1 MAGQDGLRA
10 AAARDKDFVGIDTA
24 AMARLIQQMR
34 SASDAVSGWLRTN
47 AALPPSVP
55 RTGLRD
61 AAAVE
66 TWVRAQ
72 PGMLAR
78 RRDYAVAHLGKG
90 AADMPRVSA
99 GRLGARG
106 HTTSAGAGHSVGHFP
121 DAHAATRAGAAD
133 AVAVQ
138 AALHAHRPVPVN
150 VWKRLSAD
158 ADDPDYAKGLYAR
171 LGPAGTAGLI
181 ASALGDKARVAAVQ
195 ESLGIASH
203 HLPLT
208 EKWLR
213 ELLEEAS
220 RRGAH
225 DEVVAVL
232 GHAGLDR
239 RAKIALAHLGLTRL
253 LPPPGHH
260 LPAPRP
266 PHEAMIG
273 PVAAD
278 PEAAAE
284 LHARHG
290 ETVRRA
296 LTAFPDSLVL
306 ARLAAHVPHETA
318 PEDTDPPGLA
328 HVRHETGPEGA
339 GAPDL
344 SHVPQE
350 TGPVGTDSPDLPHA
364 GPHDTAGAQ
373 HTGPQDA
380 ARPGPRDTGPPDGAG
395 APSAQRGDAVPHH
408 GGSSPAGS
416 GGTR

>member
-24 AMARLIQQMR
+24 AMGRLIQQMKT
-34 SASDAVSGWLRTN
+34 ASDAVSGWLRTN

-55 RTGLRD
+55 RTGLRQ

-72 PGMLAR
+72 SGMLTR

-106 HTTSAGAGHSVGHFP
+106 HTTAAGAGRSVGHFP
-121 DAHAATRAGAAD
+121 DAPAATRAGAAD
-133 AVAVQ
+133 AVRVR
-138 AALHAHRPVPVN
+138 AALRADRPVTAG
-150 VWKRLSAD
+150 VWQRLSAD
-158 ADDPDYAKGLYAR
+158 ADDPDYVRGLYGR

-181 ASALGDKARVAAVQ
+181 AIALGDEERLAAVR
-195 ESLGIASH
+195 ESLGIAGP

-220 RRGAH
+220 RRGVH
-225 DEVVAVL
+225 DQVVAVL
-232 GHAGLDR
+232 TAAGLDR
-239 RAKIALAHLGLTRL
+239 RAKVALAHLGLIRL
-253 LPPPGHH
+253 LPPPGHR

-266 PHEAMIG
+266 PHEAMID
-273 PVAAD
+273 PVTGD

-296 LTAFPDSLVL
+296 LAAFPDSPVL
-306 ARLAAHVPHETA
+306 ARLAAHAPPGAAAAGTGPRTVQEVSPDGTGSSELLDAAHEAAPEGLDSAGLSDARSRATAGPDHGDPAARETA
-318 PEDTDPPGLA
+318 QPGS
-328 HVRHETGPEGA
+328 R
-339 GAPDL
+339 
-344 SHVPQE
+344 S
-350 TGPVGTDSPDLPHA
+350 A
-364 GPHDTAGAQ
+364 GPA
-373 HTGPQDA
+373 
-380 ARPGPRDTGPPDGAG
+380 DGAG
-395 APSAQRGDAVPHH
+395 AAHAH
-408 GGSSPAGS
+408 GGGLLPRQGGPSPAGIE
-416 GGTR
+416 GPR